1 MIIRAVYYSYSKHGL
16 SKENGEREMK
26 IGIIVFSKT
35 NNTFSVADR
44 LRMALAEKGL
54 DVEIQRIIPESDD
67 PGVKPPIVFTNQ
79 PEVSPYDVII
89 FASPVWAFSLA
100 VVMKEYLEQVSS
112 LQGKRVFSFVTKQL
126 ASKFTGGTK
135 ANRQIKSAVALKGGT
150 VEKSFIV
157 SWKNKK
163 RDEEIASLVAE
174 ILKVV

>member
-1 MIIRAVYYSYSKHGL
+1 
-16 SKENGEREMK
+16 MK

-54 DVEIQRIIPESDD
+54 DVEIQRIIPENDD
-67 PGVKPPIVFTNQ
+67 PGVKTPIVFTSQ

-163 RDEEIASLVAE
+163 RDEEIASLVTE

>member
-174 ILKVV
+174 ILKAV

>member
-1 MIIRAVYYSYSKHGL
+1 
-16 SKENGEREMK
+16 MK

-35 NNTFSVADR
+35 NNTFSVAER
-44 LRMALAEKGL
+44 LRAALVEKGL
-54 DVEIQRIIPESDD
+54 DVEIERIVPENDD

-79 PEVSPYDVII
+79 PDVSPYDVVI

-100 VVMKEYLEQVSS
+100 GVMKEYLEQVSS
-112 LQGKRVFSFVTKQL
+112 LQGKKVFSFVTKQL

-135 ANRQIKSAVALKGGT
+135 ANRQIISAVALKGGM

-163 RDEEIASLVAE
+163 REAEISSLIAE
-174 ILKVV
+174 ILKAV

>member
-1 MIIRAVYYSYSKHGL
+1 
-16 SKENGEREMK
+16 MK

-174 ILKVV
+174 ILKAV